1 MPDIVIHVIASAA
14 YVGLAWHFWRTR
26 WRHQATPGSAS
37 RMAER
42 VAILAVLGIH
52 GTLLYSEIFA
62 APELRFGF
70 AQALAVM
77 IWLAVLI
84 CWVEALFYR
93 VEALYPAA
101 LLAAAVCAPLPAF
114 YPGRVT
120 PDSVSFEFRLHLI
133 FGLLSYSLFIVE
145 PRAGATP
152 TPVASIPDLI
162 KDGKRMKAESVTIL
176 DAQGDT
182 LRILI
187 LFDGPRN
194 GEPHEY
200 RLSFK

>member
-1 MPDIVIHVIASAA
+1 VELSPTTAKIGIRD
-14 YVGLAWHFWRTR
+14 LAPFKD
-26 WRHQATPGSAS
+26 QLL
-37 RMAER
+37 
-42 VAILAVLGIH
+42 ILAG
-52 GTLLYSEIFA
+52 
-62 APELRFGF
+62 P
-70 AQALAVM
+70 AQEQGDV
-77 IWLAVLI
+77 
-84 CWVEALFYR
+84 
-93 VEALYPAA
+93 
-101 LLAAAVCAPLPAF
+101 
-114 YPGRVT
+114 
-120 PDSVSFEFRLHLI
+120 
-133 FGLLSYSLFIVE
+133 SYSLFIVE

-194 GEPHEY
+194 GEPREY